1 MEPAAKRPRT
11 YETVDVLQ
19 IPGLGDDDDDEV
31 GEIMCDGSDEEF
43 DISDEEFDVDGN
55 VDGDEPQ
62 EAISDGDSNEDGH
75 GTEHGDDSGD
85 EQQDGHST
93 DTVNDDVNSD
103 NELDR

>member
-19 IPGLGDDDDDEV
+19 ILGLGDDDDDEV
-31 GEIMCDGSDEEF
+31 GEIMYDGSDEEF

-55 VDGDEPQ
+55 VDGDELQ
-62 EAISDGDSNEDGH
+62 DGGSNEDGH